1 MKLYD
6 AAGRP
11 VEEGRQIWI
20 AAARHAPYEA
30 FRERPDDDPDV
41 DVHSPLPHEKDLRA
55 ERIP

>member
-1 MKLYD
+1 MKLCD

-41 DVHSPLPHEKDLRA
+41 DVRSPLPHEKGGPV
-55 ERIP
+55 E